1 MTPIERVAILLIAA
15 ATLAA
20 LVALVRWWTER
31 RLRRLQAVS
40 ADTLLRSLAVEPD
53 GRPIVVAFSAPGCA
67 VCRTAQ
73 RPALQVLQSKSS
85 HDPRVI
91 AVDVSQQPSAAEAF
105 GVLTVPSTVVL
116 TPRGQV
122 LTANHG
128 FAAADILL
136 KQVNL
141 AATS

>member
-1 MTPIERVAILLIAA
+1 MTSIERIVLLLIIA
-15 ATLAA
+15 ATFAA
-20 LVALVRWWTER
+20 LVVIVRWWTRR
-31 RLRRLQAVS
+31 RLRALQEVS

-73 RPALQVLQSKSS
+73 RPALQALQSKSS

-91 AVDVSQQPSAAEAF
+91 AVDISQQPSAAATF

-128 FAAADILL
+128 FAAADVLL
-136 KQVNL
+136 EQVRL
-141 AATS
+141 AATV